1 MKSPTRVKSIHA
13 GGVWRWIGSVV
24 IAVWGALG
32 CVMATR
38 MPAPAAAS
46 TPTAEA
52 TGWRVIAPGLEQ
64 RSDRPDGNLLG
75 ELYVLRIDPNLYSFR
90 AHYRPGAPLNLSGWQ
105 SELSG
110 AMAFV
115 NANFFDAQ
123 GNILGMLVADGVVH
137 GQSFTNRGGTF
148 LVLNSQ
154 SRLRSNIYEPY
165 AGEPYEQ
172 AVQAFP
178 MLLLSG
184 QSEYNPARQEPVSRR
199 TVVAQDQ
206 QGRVL
211 LMVTPLFGLSLEALS
226 AYLPTT
232 DLGIVD
238 ALNLDGG
245 GSTMLY
251 VNSSPSVR
259 LSSFDPVPA
268 VLAVYS
274 R

>member
-1 MKSPTRVKSIHA
+1 
-13 GGVWRWIGSVV
+13 
-24 IAVWGALG
+24 
-32 CVMATR
+32 MATR
-38 MPAPAAAS
+38 LPPTATAIPP
-46 TPTAEA
+46 TPTVDSS
-52 TGWRVIAPGLEQ
+52 GWRIFAPGLEQ
-64 RSDRPDGNLLG
+64 RSYRPDGNLLG
-75 ELYVLRIDPNLYSFR
+75 ELYVLRIDPVLYIFR

-110 AMAFV
+110 AAAFV
-115 NANFFDAQ
+115 NANFFDLQ
-123 GNILGMLVADGVVH
+123 GNVLGMLVSDGVIH
-137 GQSFTNRGGTF
+137 GESLANRGGTF
-148 LVLNSQ
+148 LVLNGQ
-154 SRLRSNIYEPY
+154 PRLRSNIYEPY

-178 MLLLSG
+178 MLTLSG
-184 QSEYNPARQEPVSRR
+184 QAVYAPARQEPVSRR

-232 DLGIVD
+232 DMGIVD

-251 VNSSPSVR
+251 VNASPAVR
-259 LSSFDPVPA
+259 LPSLDPVPA

>member
-1 MKSPTRVKSIHA
+1 MSIQTRVNSTRA
-13 GGVWRWIGSVV
+13 GGIWRWLGSTM
-24 IAVWGALG
+24 IALWGALG

-38 MPAPAAAS
+38 IPPTAAP
-46 TPTAEA
+46 TPTAQA
-52 TGWRVIAPGLEQ
+52 AAGWQMIAPGLEQ
-64 RSDRPDGNLLG
+64 RSYRPDGNLLG
-75 ELYVLRIDPNLYSFR
+75 ELYVLRIDPTLYTFR
-90 AHYRPGAPLNLSGWQ
+90 AHYQPGAPLNLSGWQ
-105 SELSG
+105 NALPD
-110 AMAFV
+110 AVAFV
-115 NANFFDAQ
+115 NANFFDPQ
-123 GNILGMLVADGVVH
+123 GNILGMLIADGVMY
-137 GQSFTNRGGTF
+137 GQSLVSRGGTF
-148 LVLNSQ
+148 LVLNGQ
-154 SRLRSNIYEPY
+154 PRLRSNIYEPY

-184 QSEYNPARQEPVSRR
+184 QKVYNPARQEPVSRR

-232 DLGIVD
+232 DMQVVD

-251 VNSSPSVR
+251 VNSSPPVR